1 MAPGTGYPRL
11 GDPGTFNALSTGP
24 LTTSR
29 IFRFYVPLAASWLF
43 MSVEAPISLRI
54 ISQLPD
60 AKLHIAAFLMLMSM
74 SLWIESPVIDLLS
87 TSTALARDRKRFAL
101 ISRFVWWVMGWCTV
115 VHALVTLTP
124 LYDLITRQILH
135 LPEAVATELR
145 APLIVMIPWSAMI
158 GWRRYKQGLLIRNGH
173 TRPVG
178 VGTVVRM
185 TFAASVGFGMAS
197 TGQVSGTM
205 AAAIALIASVTSE
218 AVFVHLVSRRV
229 VARLPEEVD
238 GPDLSMADLAKFH
251 LPLTAT
257 TMLTLSAGPIVGA
270 ALARSPD
277 SVLAMA
283 GWQVTTTLVWMHRT
297 IVYALPEVVITLA
310 KDADSVRQLRRFCIG
325 VGVVSSSLL
334 GVLWLTGGDQAFLV
348 GLLGTPS
355 DTAQMAH
362 MAIILCVAFPLIGAL
377 QSFARG
383 TLTVARMTMPRLT
396 SVGVGMGLL
405 FVGLGVGLA
414 MKWPGVS
421 IAAFAMNVA
430 LIGELA
436 ALAYFN
442 KRALVQISDR

>member
-1 MAPGTGYPRL
+1 M
-11 GDPGTFNALSTGP
+11 STGP
-24 LTTSR
+24 LSTSR

-43 MSVEAPISLRI
+43 MSAEAPISLRI

-124 LYDLITRQILH
+124 LYPLITLNVLR
-135 LPEAVATELR
+135 LPVAVADELR
-145 APLIVMIPWSAMI
+145 LPLAVMIPWSAMI

-185 TFAASVGFGMAS
+185 AFAATVGFSVAS
-197 TGQVSGTM
+197 TAQFSGTM
-205 AAAIALIASVTSE
+205 AVAIALMASVTSE
-218 AVFVHLVSRRV
+218 AIFVHLVSRRV
-229 VARLPEEVD
+229 VAGLPEEVE
-238 GPDLSMADLAKFH
+238 GPDLSMSDLAKFH

-325 VGVVSSSLL
+325 VGVFSSSLL
-334 GVLWLTGGDQAFLV
+334 GVLWLTRGDLAFLS
-348 GLLGTPS
+348 GLLKTPA
-355 DTAQMAH
+355 DTAEMAH
-362 MAIILCVAFPLIGAL
+362 AAIILCVAFPLIGAL

-405 FVGLGVGLA
+405 FVGLGIGLA

-442 KRALVQISDR
+442 KRALRQIHG